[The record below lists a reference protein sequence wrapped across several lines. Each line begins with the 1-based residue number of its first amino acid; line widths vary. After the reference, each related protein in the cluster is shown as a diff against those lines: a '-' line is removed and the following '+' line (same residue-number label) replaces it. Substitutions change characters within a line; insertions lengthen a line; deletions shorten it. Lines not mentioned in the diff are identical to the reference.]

1 MTRLERVRLGLVV
14 GCVAL
19 LAGLIGLYS
28 YGRYKAGKAWI
39 DKIKKQSGASLV
51 RETDGFTYSQTMQ
64 GRTVFT
70 LHASKAFQ
78 HTDGHYVL
86 HDVVITLYGAKQDRK
101 DRIYGSQFEW
111 DEKTGIAKAVGE
123 VQMDLQVPSG
133 VAPNTRYGSPA
144 TAVADNIHVRTSG
157 LTLIRTLGVA
167 ATPEQIEF
175 SYKGLT
181 CTAKGA
187 EFNNNPNSLHLLAD
201 VVVHGELR
209 GQPVALRATS
219 ADFDRSTNVGLFR
232 SPVVVSGDQKAQAA
246 QAVLHLRVDGSVER
260 AEGTG
265 GVAFDDG
272 TRHVTGDRVDVTM
285 NAHNQPLTG
294 VVSGGVKLVDADAMR
309 PVQGEAGEVHARFDG
324 AGHVQEVTA
333 LKAAH
338 VLERQK
344 SDSGEWL
351 EREVRSE
358 QIVGTLAT
366 VGKKAQLKQA
376 HLVGGASLRGETVEK
391 GRKKSTS
398 VKGDDLLLNFVPE
411 AETVRVDKLHGQGHT
426 KLLQVAQDG
435 ERYVSDGDTLDV
447 LFAPEGK
454 KGAAV
459 QSAIQVGHVAVNN
472 SVPPKPGSKKGSE
485 TSSAHAEQAAFSGD
499 KLTLER
505 AVHVEDGQ
513 TSLAAD
519 AVSVDQKSG
528 DAVATGNVSATLAA
542 QAGAK
547 QQDATHVTAEKAVL
561 RKAQQTAEF
570 TSVTKPARMWQA
582 ASQVEARS
590 IVMDRAHQTLVASSP
605 GGDGVRSVFAAAA
618 KEGSKQ
624 GPSVLRVQSR
634 ELVYSDTAHSAIF
647 AGPVTLD
654 GALGRVTGAKTTVFF
669 VPRGKGVVPDA
680 NVAMGGQLDHVTV
693 SGEVKL
699 DQPGRH
705 GTGEQLVYK
714 AADGSFTL
722 TGGPPKIVDAQQ
734 GTVTGSSLLFRP
746 GDSTIVVSGVAE
758 GENKPQRAHIETRV
772 RQKPE

>member
-19 LAGLIGLYS
+19 LAGLVGLYS

-51 RETDGFTYSQTMQ
+51 RETDGFTYSQTLQ

-70 LHASKAFQ
+70 LHAAKAFQ
-78 HTDGHYVL
+78 HDDGHYVL

-123 VQMDLQVPSG
+123 VQMDLQVPAG
-133 VAPNTRYGSPA
+133 VAPSTRYGSPA

-157 LTLIRTLGVA
+157 LTLLRTLGVA
-167 ATPEQIEF
+167 ATQEQIEF

-201 VVVHGELR
+201 VVMHGELR
-209 GQPVALRATS
+209 GEPVSMRATS
-219 ADFDRSTNVGLFR
+219 ADFDRSTNVGMFR
-232 SPVVVSGDQKAQAA
+232 SPVVVSGDEKAQAA
-246 QAVLHLRVDGSVER
+246 QAVLHLRVDGSIER

-265 GVAFDDG
+265 GVAFEDG
-272 TRHVTGDRVDVTM
+272 IRHVTGDRLDVTM

-294 VVSGGVKLVDADAMR
+294 VVSGGVKLADTDAAR
-309 PVQGEAGEVHARFDG
+309 PMQGEAGEIHTRFDG

-333 LKAAH
+333 LKAVH
-338 VLERQK
+338 VLEREK

-351 EREVRSE
+351 EREIRGE
-358 QIVGTLAT
+358 QVVGTLVT
-366 VGKKAQLKQA
+366 VGKKAELRQA
-376 HLVGGASLRGETVEK
+376 HLVGGASLRGESVDK

-398 VKGDDLLLNFVPE
+398 VKGDDLLLNFVSE
-411 AETVRVDKLHGQGHT
+411 GKVTRVEKLHGQGHT
-426 KLLQVAQDG
+426 ELLQLAQDG
-435 ERYVSDGDTLDV
+435 ERHVSDGDVLDV
-447 LFAPEGK
+447 TFAPGAK
-454 KGAAV
+454 KGPAV
-459 QSAIQVGHVAVNN
+459 QSAVQMGHVTVYN
-472 SVPPKPGSKKGSE
+472 SVPAKPGSRKGADISN
-485 TSSAHAEQAAFSGD
+485 AHAERAVFDGE

-505 AVHVEDGQ
+505 GVRVEDGL

-519 AVSVDQKSG
+519 AVAVDQKSG
-528 DAVATGNVSATLAA
+528 DALATGSVSATLAA

-561 RKAQQTAEF
+561 HKASQVAEF
-570 TSVTKPARMWQA
+570 TAGAKPARMWQA
-582 ASQVEARS
+582 ASQVEAAT
-590 IVMDRAHQTLVASSP
+590 IVMDRAKGTLVARP
-605 GGDGVRSVFAAAA
+605 VAGGTVRSVFAAAGR
-618 KEGSKQ
+618 EGSKQ
-624 GPSVLRVQSR
+624 GPSVLRVESR
-634 ELVYSDTAHSAIF
+634 DLQYSDTAHSAVF
-647 AGPVTLD
+647 AGPVAMD
-654 GALGRVTGAKTTVFF
+654 GVLGQVKGQKTTVFF
-669 VPRGKGVVPDA
+669 VPRAKGVA
-680 NVAMGGQLDHVTV
+680 GEQGVAMGGQLDHVVVAGNVT
-693 SGEVKL
+693 L

-705 GTGEQLVYK
+705 GTGDQLVYK

-722 TGGPPKIVDAQQ
+722 TGGPPKVVDAQQ

-746 GDSTIVVSGVAE
+746 GDSTIVVSGAAE